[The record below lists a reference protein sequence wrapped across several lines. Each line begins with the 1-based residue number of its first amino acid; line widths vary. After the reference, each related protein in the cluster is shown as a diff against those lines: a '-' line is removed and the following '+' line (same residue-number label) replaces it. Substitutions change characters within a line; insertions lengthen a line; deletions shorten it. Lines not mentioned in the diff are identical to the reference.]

1 MRGERLTMKRRKVRF
16 EKEVGKREENTK
28 EKKGSKMEREKKKT
42 EKRETDDSA
51 DMNMAKQ
58 TKFRNLTESKC
69 RES

>member
-28 EKKGSKMEREKKKT
+28 EKKGSKMEREKKT